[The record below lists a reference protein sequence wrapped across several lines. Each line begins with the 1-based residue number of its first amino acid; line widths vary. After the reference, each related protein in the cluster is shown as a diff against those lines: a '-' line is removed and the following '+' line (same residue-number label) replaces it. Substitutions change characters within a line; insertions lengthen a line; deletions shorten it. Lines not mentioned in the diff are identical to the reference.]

1 MLERVRPMVRTRTA
15 LSWAAAL
22 ALLIASLI
30 WTALWLAEPS
40 SGAAAAAPRA
50 ASTSALDG
58 GATDLDAAEPR
69 EREGE
74 TTLARN
80 EVLNPSVRE
89 SDELPRGE
97 LRIQVLDDLG
107 APAPQARAWIEDEYA
122 SRATVLNF
130 AEEHRSDVHELAAGL
145 GLELQLDSEGRAVA
159 PTPRRAVRVG
169 ARAPGRAGCTVVST
183 ADTECVVQLAPSH
196 DVSVRFVDL
205 ADRPIEG
212 AFVAL
217 TLPNRLWTVSEDER
231 TPALVARTD
240 ARGLAVLRDVESHA
254 PEYESRWTIEP
265 LLVRAEPR
273 SYHVDPLSPPREPL
287 VFRVSSYGSVRIEV
301 RDRAGGLFAG
311 AGRIALGDRNWSL
324 RSTVRADGG
333 CAPEERL
340 RGGVALFRC
349 VGVLEKLSLQVDPA
363 LSLRRVAREA
373 PVLLKHGDSAVAV
386 LELDH

>member
-30 WTALWLAEPS
+30 WTALWLVEPAS
-40 SGAAAAAPRA
+40 SAAAPRA
-50 ASTSALDG
+50 APTNVIDG
-58 GATDLDAAEPR
+58 GATDFAVADARAGA
-69 EREGE
+69 GE

-89 SDELPRGE
+89 FDDAPRGE
-97 LRIQVLDDLG
+97 LRIQVVDEQG
-107 APAPQARAWIEDEYA
+107 APAPQARAWIEDECA

-196 DVSVRFVDL
+196 DVSVRFVD
-205 ADRPIEG
+205 AANRPIEG

-217 TLPNRLWTVSEDER
+217 TVPNRLSVRPDSDRAPE
-231 TPALVARTD
+231 LVARTD
-240 ARGLAVLRDVESHA
+240 ARGLALLRDVESHA
-254 PEYESRWTIEP
+254 PEYESHWTIEP

-273 SYHVDPLSPPREPL
+273 SFHVDPLSPPREPL
-287 VFRVSSYGSVRIEV
+287 VFRVSSYGSLRVEV

-324 RSTVRADGG
+324 RSTVRASSG
-333 CAPEERL
+333 CAPEEQL

-349 VGVLEKLSLQVDPA
+349 VGVLEKLALQVDPA

-373 PVLLKHGDSAVAV
+373 PMLLKHGDSVVAV